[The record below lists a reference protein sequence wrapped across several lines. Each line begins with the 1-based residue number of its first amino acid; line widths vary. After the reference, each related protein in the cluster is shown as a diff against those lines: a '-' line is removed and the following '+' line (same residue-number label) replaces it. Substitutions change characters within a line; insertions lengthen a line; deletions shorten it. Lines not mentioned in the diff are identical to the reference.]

1 MYKRQ
6 VKGSYTNNGDYD
18 DFDEGESYLELSN
31 TEEDMLDTVC
41 SQFDN
46 VIVVVN
52 ANNAMELDWVDK
64 YEQIGAVIFAPGAG
78 ATGFEALGE
87 IINGSVNPSG
97 KTVDTFVKDLT
108 ETPYYNNMGLN
119 AYTNVED
126 LKEQIAA
133 NDPAYEGSMGFV
145 NYAEGI
151 YVGYKFYETAA
162 EEGLIKYEDMVQYPF
177 GYGLSY
183 TTFDKQIEN
192 FKDNGDTVTFDVT
205 VENTG
210 SVAGK
215 DVVEIYYTAPYTNG
229 GIEKAAANLIAFEKT
244 DSIEPGESQT
254 KSFTINK
261 EDMASY
267 DSEGIKISG
276 GGYI

>member
-1 MYKRQ
+1 M
-6 VKGSYTNNGDYD
+6 
-18 DFDEGESYLELSN
+18 
-31 TEEDMLDTVC
+31 
-41 SQFDN
+41 
-46 VIVVVN
+46 
-52 ANNAMELDWVDK
+52 VDK

-183 TTFDKQIEN
+183 TIFDKQIEN
-192 FKDNGDTVTFDVT
+192 FKDNGVPSPLCNSR
-205 VENTG
+205 EHRLCCRKRCCG
-210 SVAGK
+210 
-215 DVVEIYYTAPYTNG
+215 
-229 GIEKAAANLIAFEKT
+229 NLLHSTLHKRW
-244 DSIEPGESQT
+244 
-254 KSFTINK
+254 N
-261 EDMASY
+261 
-267 DSEGIKISG
+267 
-276 GGYI
+276 

>member
-1 MYKRQ
+1 
-6 VKGSYTNNGDYD
+6 
-18 DFDEGESYLELSN
+18 
-31 TEEDMLDTVC
+31 
-41 SQFDN
+41 
-46 VIVVVN
+46 
-52 ANNAMELDWVDK
+52 MELDWVDK

-162 EEGLIKYEDMVQYPF
+162 EEGLINMRIWYSIHLDMDSATQPLTNRLRISRITEI
-177 GYGLSY
+177 LS
-183 TTFDKQIEN
+183 
-192 FKDNGDTVTFDVT
+192 
-205 VENTG
+205 
-210 SVAGK
+210 
-215 DVVEIYYTAPYTNG
+215 P
-229 GIEKAAANLIAFEKT
+229 L
-244 DSIEPGESQT
+244 
-254 KSFTINK
+254 
-261 EDMASY
+261 M
-267 DSEGIKISG
+267 
-276 GGYI
+276 

>member
-1 MYKRQ
+1 MIQ
-6 VKGSYTNNGDYD
+6 
-18 DFDEGESYLELSN
+18 
-31 TEEDMLDTVC
+31 
-41 SQFDN
+41 
-46 VIVVVN
+46 
-52 ANNAMELDWVDK
+52 
-64 YEQIGAVIFAPGAG
+64 
-78 ATGFEALGE
+78 
-87 IINGSVNPSG
+87 
-97 KTVDTFVKDLT
+97 LT
-108 ETPYYNNMGLN
+108 
-119 AYTNVED
+119 
-126 LKEQIAA
+126 
-133 NDPAYEGSMGFV
+133 EGSMGFV

-229 GIEKAAANLIAFEKT
+229 GIEKAAANTIAFEKT
-244 DSIEPGESQT
+244 ILLRQENPRQNPLPST
-254 KSFTINK
+254 K
-261 EDMASY
+261 
-267 DSEGIKISG
+267 KIWLPMILKVLRSPEAV
-276 GGYI
+276 IS

>member
-1 MYKRQ
+1 MKDEEKDYEWNYDDGNRYRSSGPVSYTHLDVYKRQ
-6 VKGSYTNNGDYD
+6 
-18 DFDEGESYLELSN
+18 
-31 TEEDMLDTVC
+31 
-41 SQFDN
+41 
-46 VIVVVN
+46 
-52 ANNAMELDWVDK
+52 ELDWVDK

-97 KTVDTFVKDLT
+97 ITVDTFVKDLT

-162 EEGLIKYEDMVQYPF
+162 EEGLIKYEDMVQYP
-177 GYGLSY
+177 
-183 TTFDKQIEN
+183 
-192 FKDNGDTVTFDVT
+192 
-205 VENTG
+205 
-210 SVAGK
+210 
-215 DVVEIYYTAPYTNG
+215 
-229 GIEKAAANLIAFEKT
+229 
-244 DSIEPGESQT
+244 
-254 KSFTINK
+254 
-261 EDMASY
+261 
-267 DSEGIKISG
+267 
-276 GGYI
+276 